1 MDELNLIII
10 FIYFHIIGIVLREE
24 TKELLVTQ
32 DKYKVIILL

>member
-1 MDELNLIII
+1 MDELNLIV
-10 FIYFHIIGIVLREE
+10 FNCFLIIGIVLREE